1 MRKKILK
8 MEKLIIATRG
18 SKLALWQSNH
28 IKARLE
34 EAHSGLQV
42 ELKIFKTQGDKILDT
57 PLALIGGKGLF
68 TKELED
74 AMLRGEAHIS
84 VNSLKDMPF
93 IIPEGLKLSAI
104 TEREDVRD
112 ALLSEKY
119 ESIEALPHGAVI
131 GTTSLRRSMQ
141 LLALRPDLKIAQLRG
156 NVDTRIEK
164 LKAGE
169 FDAIIL
175 ASAGINR
182 LELNE
187 SVKYIYNVQISE
199 MIPSMGQGALGIET
213 TLDPEVLK
221 IVEVLNDEMSEVE
234 TTIERDFVGRLEGSC
249 TVPIGVNA
257 TLLDNDTVIVKAVLG
272 TPDGKELLRDTAIGT
287 KKSYRE
293 MGSKLAEK
301 MIGAG
306 ALDVLNRATEIVEKS
321 QSQK

>member
-1 MRKKILK
+1 MD
-8 MEKLIIATRG
+8 KLIIATRG

-28 IKARLE
+28 IKSRLE
-34 EAHSGLQV
+34 EAHKGLEV
-42 ELKIFKTQGDKILDT
+42 ELKIFTTKGDKILDT

-93 IIPEGLKLSAI
+93 IIPEGLELSAI

-112 ALLSEKY
+112 ALLSENY
-119 ESIEALPHGAVI
+119 GSIDELPHGAKI

-182 LELNE
+182 LELGE
-187 SVKYIYNVQISE
+187 SVKHIYNIQISE

-213 TLDPEVLK
+213 TQDPEVLK
-221 IVEVLNDEMSEVE
+221 LVEVLNDEVSMVE

-257 TLLDNDTVIVKAVLG
+257 TLLDNGTVIVKAVLG
-272 TPDGKELLRDTAIGT
+272 TPDGKDLLRDTIVGT
-287 KKSYRE
+287 KADFKTL
-293 MGSKLAEK
+293 GSKLAER
-301 MIGAG
+301 MVGAG
-306 ALDVLNRATEIVEKS
+306 AIELLQKATEIVES
-321 QSQK
+321 RG

>member
-1 MRKKILK
+1 MK
-8 MEKLIIATRG
+8 KLIIATRG

-28 IKARLE
+28 IKDVLE
-34 EAHSGLQV
+34 KAHDGLEV
-42 ELKIFKTQGDKILDT
+42 ELKIFKTKGDKILDT

-68 TKELED
+68 TKELEE

-93 IIPEGLKLSAI
+93 LIPDGLKLSAI

-112 ALLSEKY
+112 SILSEKF
-119 ESIEALPHGAVI
+119 ENLNSLPDGAKI

-156 NVDTRIEK
+156 NVDSRIEK
-164 LKAGE
+164 LKNGE
-169 FDAIIL
+169 FDAIVL

-182 LELNE
+182 LELND
-187 SVKYIYNVQISE
+187 SVKYIYNVPVSD

-213 TLDPEVLK
+213 TLDDEVLK
-221 IVEVLNDEMSEVE
+221 IVEVLNEETSEIE
-234 TTIERDFVGRLEGSC
+234 TRIERDFVGRLEGSC

-257 TLLDNDTVIVKAVLG
+257 TLLINGTVITKAILG
-272 TPDGKELLRDTAIGT
+272 TPDGKELLRDTNIG
-287 KKSYRE
+287 KKENFRE
-293 MGSKLAEK
+293 IGKTLAEK

-306 ALDVLNRATEIVEKS
+306 ALEVLERATEIVEKS
-321 QSQK
+321 ELTK

>member
-1 MRKKILK
+1 MK
-8 MEKLIIATRG
+8 KLIIATRG

-28 IKARLE
+28 IKDRLE
-34 EAHSGLQV
+34 KAHEGLEV
-42 ELKIFKTQGDKILDT
+42 ELKIFKTKGDKILDT

-74 AMLRGEAHIS
+74 AMLKGEADIS

-93 IIPEGLKLSAI
+93 LIPDGLKLSAI

-119 ESIEALPHGAVI
+119 ASIEDLPSGAKI

-141 LLALRPDLKIAQLRG
+141 LLALRPDLKIMQLRG

-164 LKAGE
+164 LKNGE

-182 LELNE
+182 LQLNE
-187 SVKYIYNVQISE
+187 SVKYVYQIQISE
-199 MIPSMGQGALGIET
+199 SIPSMGQGALGIET

-221 IVEVLNDEMSEVE
+221 IVEVLNDEVSMIE

-249 TVPIGVNA
+249 TVPIGINA
-257 TLLDNDTVIVKAVLG
+257 TLLDNGTIITKAVLG
-272 TPDGKELLRDTAIGT
+272 TPDGKELLRDTLVSSKSNYKEIG
-287 KKSYRE
+287 KIV
-293 MGSKLAEK
+293 AER

-306 ALDVLNRATEIVEKS
+306 ALPLLEKATNILTK
-321 QSQK
+321 K

>member
-1 MRKKILK
+1 MK
-8 MEKLIIATRG
+8 KLIIATRG

-28 IKARLE
+28 IKDRLE
-34 EAHSGLQV
+34 KAHEGLEV
-42 ELKIFKTQGDKILDT
+42 ELKIFKTKGDKILDT

-74 AMLRGEAHIS
+74 AMLKGEADIS

-93 IIPEGLKLSAI
+93 LIPDGLKLSAI

-119 ESIEALPHGAVI
+119 ASIEDLPSGAKI

-141 LLALRPDLKIAQLRG
+141 LLALRPDLKIMQLRG

-164 LKAGE
+164 LKNGE

-182 LELNE
+182 LQLNE
-187 SVKYIYNVQISE
+187 SVKYVYQIQISE
-199 MIPSMGQGALGIET
+199 SIPSMGQGALGIET

-221 IVEVLNDEMSEVE
+221 IVEVLNDEVSMIE

-249 TVPIGVNA
+249 TVPIGINA
-257 TLLDNDTVIVKAVLG
+257 TLLDNGTIITKAVLG
-272 TPDGKELLRDTAIGT
+272 TPDGKELLRNTLVSSKSNYKEIG
-287 KKSYRE
+287 KIV
-293 MGSKLAEK
+293 AER

-306 ALDVLNRATEIVEKS
+306 ALPLLEKATNILTK
-321 QSQK
+321 K

>member
-1 MRKKILK
+1 MK
-8 MEKLIIATRG
+8 KLIIATRG

-28 IKARLE
+28 IKDVLE
-34 EAHSGLQV
+34 NAHDGLEV
-42 ELKIFKTQGDKILDT
+42 ELRIFKTQGDIILDT

-74 AMLRGEAHIS
+74 AMLKGEADIS

-93 IIPEGLKLSAI
+93 LIPEGLKLSAI

-112 ALLSEKY
+112 AILSEKY
-119 ESIEALPHGAVI
+119 ENIESLPHGAKI

-141 LLALRPDLKIAQLRG
+141 LLALRPDLNIAQLRG
-156 NVDTRIEK
+156 NVDSRILK
-164 LKAGE
+164 LKNGE
-169 FDAIIL
+169 FDAIVL

-182 LELNE
+182 LDLLD
-187 SVKYIYNVQISE
+187 SVKYIYNVQVSE

-221 IVEVLNDEMSEVE
+221 IVEVLNDELSEIE

-249 TVPIGVNA
+249 TVPIGINA
-257 TLLDNDTVIVKAVLG
+257 TLLENGMIITKAIVG
-272 TPDGKELLRDTAIGT
+272 TPDGKELLRDTMIGN
-287 KKSYRE
+287 KSDFRE
-293 MGSKLAEK
+293 IGGKLAVK

-306 ALDVLNRATEIVEKS
+306 ALDLLEKAVKMVEGKN
-321 QSQK
+321 